1 MGFISYFWWIQF
13 FTMKLHKFSLLMLV
27 LGSSAFAQ
35 TQKFTMAEAVNGLR
49 SNLAVKNISQ
59 FSWSNDGKS
68 YIQAVNGGYLITDL
82 KTSKQDTLVSLSQL
96 NKSLANNKLKAIPQI
111 KFISS
116 SSGYFNSDNQM
127 IWVEKSGND
136 WKVKNSVTIDKDASN
151 IKIFGD
157 NETFAFTAKNNLF
170 INKNGKTIAVTNDSN
185 ENILN
190 GAANVHRNEFGI
202 DTGIFPAPNSE
213 SVAFYRM
220 DQTMVA
226 DYPIIDWSVTP
237 AVNHNIKY
245 PMAGQTSHQV
255 TLGVFNIKT
264 QSTTFLNIEGEKDQ
278 YLTAVTW
285 SPDSKYIFVA
295 VLNRGQNHM
304 KMNQYDA
311 ATGNLVKTLFEETN
325 DKYVEPQHP
334 LTFFPN
340 SNTDFIWQSQRTG
353 YNHLFHYSL
362 EKGLIAQITKGD
374 WLVTDILGFS
384 ESKKEIYFASTKE
397 TPLEKHLYRI
407 NWTNFKMQ
415 RMDNAEGVHAGI
427 LSKDGNYLYDSY
439 SNATTPRIVNVINT
453 TTLKSTN
460 LLTAENTLK
469 NYQRPEIK
477 SVNFKTD
484 DGTILYGKMILPT
497 DFDAS
502 KKYPAIVYLY
512 NGPHLQLITN
522 TFPASGNL
530 WYEYM
535 AQNGYIIFTMDG
547 RGSANRGLKFEQ
559 AVFRNLGTTEM
570 NDQMKGVEY
579 LQSLPYVDS
588 ERLGIHGWSFGGFMT
603 TSFMLRKPDVFK
615 VGVAGGPV
623 IDWSMYEIMYGE
635 RYMDTPQEN
644 PQGYATANLLDKVQ
658 NLKGKLLMIHGAQDD
673 VVVWQHSVKFI
684 KAAVDNGVELDYFV
698 YPGHPH
704 NVIGKDRVHL
714 MQKIT
719 DYFDQNLKK

>member
-1 MGFISYFWWIQF
+1 
-13 FTMKLHKFSLLMLV
+13 MLF
-27 LGSSAFAQ
+27 LGNCAFAQ

-59 FSWSNDGKS
+59 FSWSGDGKS
-68 YIQAVNGGYLITDL
+68 YIQAVKGGYLITDL
-82 KTSKQDTLVSLSQL
+82 KTTKQDTLLSLTQL
-96 NKSLANNKLKAIPQI
+96 NRNLADNKLKAVPQI
-111 KFISS
+111 KFISNS
-116 SSGYFNSDNQM
+116 KGYFNAEGK
-127 IWVEKSGND
+127 ITWIEKSGSD
-136 WKVKNSVTIDKDASN
+136 WKIKNQFAMDQNASDL
-151 IKIFGD
+151 KLFGD
-157 NETFAFTAKNNLF
+157 NQTFAFTVKNNLF
-170 INKNGKTIAVTNDSN
+170 INKNGKTIAVTNDTD

-190 GAANVHRNEFGI
+190 GASNVHRNEFGI

-255 TLGVFNIKT
+255 TLGVFNIKN
-264 QSTTFLNIEGEKDQ
+264 QSTTFLKIEGEKDQ
-278 YLTAVTW
+278 YLTAITW
-285 SPDSKYIFVA
+285 SPDSKYIFVG
-295 VLNRGQNHM
+295 VLNRGQNHLT
-304 KMNQYDA
+304 MNQYDA
-311 ATGNLVKTLFEETN
+311 ATGNFVKTLFEETS

-334 LTFFPN
+334 LIFFPN

-362 EKGLIAQITKGD
+362 EKGLVAQITKGD
-374 WLVTDILGFS
+374 WLVTDILGFN
-384 ESKKEIYFASTKE
+384 EKKKEIYFASTKE

-407 NWTNFKMQ
+407 NWINFKMQ
-415 RMDNAEGVHAGI
+415 RLDNEDGIHTGI
-427 LSKDGNYLYDSY
+427 LSSDGNHLYDIY
-439 SNATTPRIVNVINT
+439 SNANTPRVANIINT
-453 TTLKSTN
+453 NNLKSNTI
-460 LLTAENTLK
+460 LTAENPLK

-477 SVNFKTD
+477 NVTLKAD
-484 DGTILYGKMILPT
+484 DGTLLYGKIILPT
-497 DFDAS
+497 NFDAS
-502 KKYPAIVYLY
+502 KKYPVIVYLY

-522 TFPASGNL
+522 SFPASGNL

-570 NDQMKGVEY
+570 NDQMKGVDY
-579 LQSLPYVDS
+579 LKSLPYVDS
-588 ERLGIHGWSFGGFMT
+588 ERMGIHGWSFGGFMT
-603 TSFMLRKPDVFK
+603 TSFMLRHPEVFK

-644 PQGYATANLLDKVQ
+644 PQGYAKANLLDKVQ

-684 KAAVDNGVELDYFV
+684 KSAVDNGVQVDYFV

-714 MQKIT
+714 MQKVT
-719 DYFDQNLKK
+719 DYFDLYLKK

>member
-1 MGFISYFWWIQF
+1 
-13 FTMKLHKFSLLMLV
+13 MLFV
-27 LGSSAFAQ
+27 GNSVFAQ

-59 FSWSNDGKS
+59 FSWSGDGKS
-68 YIQAVNGGYLITDL
+68 YIHAVKGAYLITDL
-82 KTSKQDTLVSLSQL
+82 KTNKQDTLVSLTQL
-96 NKSLANNKLKAIPQI
+96 NRNLADSKLKAVPQI
-111 KFISS
+111 KFLSNS
-116 SSGYFNSDNQM
+116 KGYFNTDGKM
-127 IWVEKSGND
+127 TWIEKSGSD
-136 WKVKNSVTIDKDASN
+136 WKVKSQITMDQNASDL
-151 IKIFGD
+151 KVFRD
-157 NETFAFTAKNNLF
+157 NQTFAFTVKNNLF
-170 INKNGKTIAVTNDSN
+170 VNKNGKTIAVTNDTD

-190 GAANVHRNEFGI
+190 GASNVHRNEFGI

-255 TLGVFNIKT
+255 TLGVFNIKN
-264 QSTTFLNIEGEKDQ
+264 QSTTFLKIEGEKDQ

-285 SPDSKYIFVA
+285 SPDSKYIFVG
-295 VLNRGQNHM
+295 VLNRGQNHLT
-304 KMNQYDA
+304 MNQYDA
-311 ATGNLVKTLFEETN
+311 ATGNFVKTLFEETS

-362 EKGLIAQITKGD
+362 EKGLVAQITKGE
-374 WLVTDILGFS
+374 WLVTDILGFN
-384 ESKKEIYFASTKE
+384 EKKKEIYFASTKE

-415 RMDNAEGVHAGI
+415 RLDNADGVHTGI
-427 LSKDGNYLYDSY
+427 LSSDGNHLYDIY
-439 SNATTPRIVNVINT
+439 SNANAPRVANIINT
-453 TTLKSTN
+453 SNLKSNTI
-460 LLTAENTLK
+460 LTAENPLK

-477 SVNFKTD
+477 NVELKAD
-484 DGTILYGKMILPT
+484 DGTPLFGKIILPT
-497 DFDAS
+497 NFDAS
-502 KKYPAIVYLY
+502 KKYPVIVYLY

-522 TFPASGNL
+522 SFPASGNL

-535 AQNGYIIFTMDG
+535 AQSGYIIFTMDG

-570 NDQMKGVEY
+570 NDQMKGVDY
-579 LQSLPYVDS
+579 LKSLPYVDS
-588 ERLGIHGWSFGGFMT
+588 ERMGIHGWSFGGFMT
-603 TSFMLRKPDVFK
+603 TSFMLRHPEVFK

-644 PQGYATANLLDKVQ
+644 PQGYAKANLLDKVQ

-684 KAAVDNGVELDYFV
+684 KSAVDNGVQVDYFV

-714 MQKIT
+714 MQKVT
-719 DYFDQNLKK
+719 DYFDLYLKK

>member
-1 MGFISYFWWIQF
+1 
-13 FTMKLHKFSLLMLV
+13 MKLHKFSLLMLV

-82 KTSKQDTLVSLSQL
+82 KTSRQDTLVSLSQL

-111 KFISS
+111 KFVSN

-136 WKVKNSVTIDKDASN
+136 WKVKNAVTIDKDASN

-170 INKNGKTIAVTNDSN
+170 INKSGKTIAVTNDSN

-588 ERLGIHGWSFGGFMT
+588 ERLGINGWSFGGFMT

-644 PQGYATANLLDKVQ
+644 PQGYAMANLLDKVQ

-684 KAAVDNGVELDYFV
+684 KAAVDNGVQLDYFV